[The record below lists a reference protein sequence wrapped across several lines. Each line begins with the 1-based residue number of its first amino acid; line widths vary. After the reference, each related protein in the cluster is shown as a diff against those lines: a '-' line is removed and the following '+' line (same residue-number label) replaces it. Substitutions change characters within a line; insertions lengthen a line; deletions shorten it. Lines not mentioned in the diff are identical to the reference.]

1 MESKMENLTH
11 SFTEMNRV
19 LQLIQ
24 DLQNKGKTDA
34 LELAKE
40 R

>member
-1 MESKMENLTH
+1 MENLTH

>member
-1 MESKMENLTH
+1 MENLTH
-11 SFTEMNRV
+11 SFTEMNGV

-24 DLQNKGKTDA
+24 DLQNKDKTDA